1 MTYRLKSPGADWNPR
16 PFRAYNW
23 SYPDK
28 PQSAMELLNFSQN
41 DDMVIYCYKGEYPIS
56 AEHSRM
62 LDLLFKDVKPRLKR
76 YMTVEF
82 VDVNLDTPLKHWFDT
97 TSVPVVYCYHDYEL
111 LGKFVGDGI
120 SSDKIVEAFNR
131 KEN

>member
-1 MTYRLKSPGADWNPR
+1 MTYRLKSPGADWNPK

-23 SYPDK
+23 GWYPDK

-56 AEHSRM
+56 AEHRRM
-62 LDLLFKDVKPRLKR
+62 LDLLFKEVKPRLKR

-82 VDVNLDTPLKHWFDT
+82 VDVNLDTPLRYWFDT
-97 TSVPVVYCYHDYEL
+97 ESVPVVYCYHDYEL
-111 LGKFVGDGI
+111 LGKFVGDEI
-120 SSDKIVEAFNR
+120 SADKIVEAFDR
-131 KEN
+131 K